1 MRFSEKQ
8 KRRALRKR
16 KRRRPNRSKAV
27 KLIITLGTPS
37 QKN

>member
-1 MRFSEKQ
+1 MRFKEKQ

-16 KRRRPNRSKAV
+16 KRRRPNQSKAV
-27 KLIITLGTPS
+27 KLIVTLGAPS